1 MARKMLRKRG
11 TAKIRRLKSQ
21 GCRSRDVRYMWLG
34 LRVERNVWRVGGA
47 GTKGVG
53 IEVGGAMVDAV
64 GWREDLAVRLGLA
77 IAEDAIKTP
86 ACCLYSE
93 LKNIQRRDSGTQIN
107 RQ

>member
-1 MARKMLRKRG
+1 
-11 TAKIRRLKSQ
+11 
-21 GCRSRDVRYMWLG
+21 
-34 LRVERNVWRVGGA
+34 
-47 GTKGVG
+47 
-53 IEVGGAMVDAV
+53 MVDAV